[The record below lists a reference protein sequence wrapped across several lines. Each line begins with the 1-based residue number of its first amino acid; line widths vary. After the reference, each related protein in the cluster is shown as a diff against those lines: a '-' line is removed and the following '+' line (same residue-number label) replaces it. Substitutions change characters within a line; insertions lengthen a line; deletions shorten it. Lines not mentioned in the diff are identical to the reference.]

1 MPSELGFPLT
11 QLAANHARPPA
22 AAEML
27 VTKNALAA
35 RPFAASAL
43 PPLNPNHPNQRSA
56 APRRVIGM
64 LCGSMEYVPKP
75 ARFPMTRATASAANP
90 ELI

>member
-1 MPSELGFPLT
+1 
-11 QLAANHARPPA
+11 
-22 AAEML
+22 
-27 VTKNALAA
+27 
-35 RPFAASAL
+35 
-43 PPLNPNHPNQRSA
+43 
-56 APRRVIGM
+56 M